1 MSPSYVESAR
11 MGTELV
17 KPGLSWSRSR
27 SAVFNAC
34 LRQYFYKH
42 HFSWNGWNREAPE
55 RRRIAYRLSKM
66 TSFPFLAGIAAHEAI
81 RRTLCAIRDGD
92 ASPPSP
98 VDIARDVIRRVKD
111 GAVGRGWLQ
120 RPKAYPPLEEYYYD
134 GAPSLEDRE
143 RWWKVAK
150 SSVEAFVASPLF
162 SWIRR
167 SDPAD
172 WLAVDEPA
180 NYDNPEVFEIDGC
193 RVWCRPDFAMRWRDK
208 CLIFDW
214 KTGTPKDDDRRQL
227 HAYALHA
234 RACWG
239 FDTRNIRTV
248 AVHLGDF
255 GVVRRAFKVTPE
267 ALDAVESD
275 IRTELDAMRRAETA
289 GDLEESW
296 PLADDAAACTR
307 CFFRELCPAVLAVP
321 AHRRVEV
328 RQRFTGE
335 PI

>member
-1 MSPSYVESAR
+1 MSPSYVECGL
-11 MGTELV
+11 MGTDLV

-34 LRQYFYKH
+34 RRQYFYKH
-42 HFSWNGWNREAPE
+42 HLSWDGWNHDAPE
-55 RRRIAYRLSKM
+55 RRRLAYRLSKM

-81 RRTLCAIRDGD
+81 RRTLCSVRDGRPLRM
-92 ASPPSP
+92 SS
-98 VDIARDVIRRVKD
+98 VDVARDVIKRVKD

-134 GAPSLEDRE
+134 GNPSPEERE

-150 SSVEAFVASPLF
+150 SSVEAFTASPLF
-162 SWIRR
+162 AWIRR
-167 SDPAD
+167 SNPAD

-214 KTGTPKDDDRRQL
+214 KTGSPKDDDRRQL

-239 FDTRNIRTV
+239 FDTSNIRTV
-248 AVHLGDF
+248 AVHLGAF
-255 GVVRRAFKVTPE
+255 GVLRRAFKVTEE
-267 ALDAVESD
+267 ALDAVEAD
-275 IRTELDAMRRAETA
+275 IRGELFEMRKAESA
-289 GDLEESW
+289 GDVEEHW
-296 PLADDAAACTR
+296 ALATDAAACTR
-307 CFFRELCPAVLAVP
+307 CFFREICPAVSAVP
-321 AHRRVEV
+321 AHKRTEV
-328 RQRFTGE
+328 RERFTGE
-335 PI
+335 PV